1 MRVFSLCVTL
11 ALLAFYLLSP
21 CFLAFLVVVVN
32 LASLLIFSLFSYN
45 QPTTSKAS
53 FYEVF
58 FAGFPGMGRIVW
70 NFIQDFRR
78 WVASC
83 VRFCPGFLGMGRI
96 LRSFVQDFRG
106 WGASCEVLSRI
117 SGDGAQGFQ
126 WNAVTHIGI
135 RTNFHRISVSTGT
148 PPTKFL

>member
-58 FAGFPGMGRIVW
+58 FAGFPGMGRIVVE
-70 NFIQDFRR
+70 FY
-78 WVASC
+78 S
-83 VRFCPGFLGMGRI
+83 GFPAMGRI
-96 LRSFVQDFRG
+96 L
-106 WGASCEVLSRI
+106 CEVLSRI
-117 SGDGAQGFQ
+117 SGDGAHLAKFCPGFP
-126 WNAVTHIGI
+126 GMG
-135 RTNFHRISVSTGT
+135 RI
-148 PPTKFL
+148 L